1 MWMVIYFGLYKTV
14 LCEIININVP
24 YIREFYTWLNE
35 KKEFG
40 PSSFHANQVN
50 MIHIRQV

>member
-1 MWMVIYFGLYKTV
+1 MWMVIYFGLDKKI

-35 KKEFG
+35 KKSLVPHLFM
-40 PSSFHANQVN
+40 QTK
-50 MIHIRQV
+50 